1 MKKHNISRKKRTYKK
16 YNKPQFRNFNKYT
29 NLTSKMKGG
38 VNWLQWFR
46 PAPKKSVI
54 DYTEMIKEA
63 TDLLEKIKNDTLYDW
78 LRDSYLRQQDI
89 NLVMI
94 ALENYKNGVPTKPFI
109 SAYIEETLKYYAK
122 KEENATIKLDDTT
135 LEDIQ
140 YNKKIA
146 EELLSKINKER
157 TWVKKWLTNYIE
169 ILEKN
174 VHLTSDDK
182 VSIEKGGRIIQL
194 IIARLPVSIA
204 DEMYLGATE
213 EEATAEHQRYQKELE
228 ELAIRNAKDKV
239 VRDSWMN
246 KVGPREEEM
255 KQRITEEVEK
265 LRQEEVEKELRKE
278 VEKEQRKAPNF
289 KKLTEFFGLSK
300 EDSLPPISQ
309 PPKNNPPSDQEPEN
323 NPPSD
328 QKADNTPSSIDKGSG
343 ARTRIGAR
351 KHGLNHPL
359 NYDKEITYGQE
370 LSKDIDR
377 SRLEEVMFRHTTAPR
392 FGKDGVFQNDEV
404 LETENTGGKSKHRFK
419 RNIKSKKRR
428 KTN

>member
-54 DYTEMIKEA
+54 DYTALIKKA

-78 LRDSYLRQQDI
+78 LRDSGLKQQDI
-89 NLVMI
+89 KLVMI
-94 ALENYKNGVPTKPFI
+94 ALENFKNGVPTNPYI
-109 SAYIEETLKYYAK
+109 SDFIEETLKYYAK
-122 KEENATIKLDDTT
+122 KEEYATIKLDDTT
-135 LEDIQ
+135 LGATQ
-140 YNKKIA
+140 YNKKTA
-146 EELLSKINKER
+146 EDLRSKINKER
-157 TWVKKWLTNYIE
+157 TWVKNWLTNYIE

-174 VHLTSDDK
+174 VYLTSDDTA
-182 VSIEKGGRIIQL
+182 SIEKGGRIIQR

-213 EEATAEHQRYQKELE
+213 EEATAEHARYQKELDE
-228 ELAIRNAKDKV
+228 LARRNANELAIRNAKDKV

-246 KVGPREEEM
+246 IVGPREEEI
-255 KQRITEEVEK
+255 KQRREVEK
-265 LRQEEVEKELRKE
+265 QKRQEEVDKELRKE
-278 VEKEQRKAPNF
+278 VEKSQRKAPNF

-309 PPKNNPPSDQEPEN
+309 PPEN

-328 QKADNTPSSIDKGSG
+328 QKADNTPSSNDKESG

-351 KHGLNHPL
+351 KQGLNHPL